1 MRENVTPYQNSAATK
16 KEQVAD
22 MFNKIAP
29 SYDFLNH
36 FLSFGIDI
44 LWRKKAIGLLKN
56 LQPKTIL
63 DIATGTGDLAISA
76 LSLNPEKI
84 TGIDVSEGMLVFGR
98 EKILKLHLEDKI
110 ELLSGDAENL
120 PFPDNTFD
128 AITVAFGVRNFEH
141 LDKGLTDMYRVLKP
155 GGTAV
160 ILEFSNP
167 KSFPVKQLYN
177 LYSKNILPAMGKL
190 ISKDKNAYTYLPA
203 SVKAFPCGE
212 AFLAI
217 LREAGFQETKSISLT
232 LGIASIYVGTK

>member
-1 MRENVTPYQNSAATK
+1 
-16 KEQVAD
+16 
-22 MFNKIAP
+22 
-29 SYDFLNH
+29 
-36 FLSFGIDI
+36 
-44 LWRKKAIGLLKN
+44 
-56 LQPKTIL
+56 
-63 DIATGTGDLAISA
+63 
-76 LSLNPEKI
+76 
-84 TGIDVSEGMLVFGR
+84 
-98 EKILKLHLEDKI
+98 
-110 ELLSGDAENL
+110 
-120 PFPDNTFD
+120 
-128 AITVAFGVRNFEH
+128 
-141 LDKGLTDMYRVLKP
+141 MYRVLKP